1 MRQALCYSFPLAQ
14 YAQGGDLPDS
24 YEYADSI
31 IPGAARLYDESYT
44 DLTAKGFSLGSVTY
58 PDGSSTSDFRR
69 SDQLTIT
76 YNARAAAAAL
86 EQVKELPQ
94 GLTLLLPKGSA
105 LEGFCGW
112 LQKQWL
118 DHLGLVVNL
127 AIVDADTYRSRL
139 AKGILPWPCTAT
151 PPVTSC
157 IRYSVTTARAAV
169 HRSSAPIPT
178 TASCWIWPAPAAM

>member
-24 YEYADSI
+24 YEYAGSI

-58 PDGSSTSDFRR
+58 PGGSSTSDFRR

-94 GLTLLLPKGSA
+94 GLTLRCRRAPPWRASVAGCKSS
-105 LEGFCGW
+105 GW
-112 LQKQWL
+112 
-118 DHLGLVVNL
+118 
-127 AIVDADTYRSRL
+127 
-139 AKGILPWPCTAT
+139 
-151 PPVTSC
+151 TS
-157 IRYSVTTARAAV
+157 
-169 HRSSAPIPT
+169 
-178 TASCWIWPAPAAM
+178 WGWW

>member
-24 YEYADSI
+24 YEYAGSI

-94 GLTLLLPKGSA
+94 GSPCCCQRAPPWRASVAGCKNS
-105 LEGFCGW
+105 GW
-112 LQKQWL
+112 
-118 DHLGLVVNL
+118 
-127 AIVDADTYRSRL
+127 
-139 AKGILPWPCTAT
+139 
-151 PPVTSC
+151 
-157 IRYSVTTARAAV
+157 TT
-169 HRSSAPIPT
+169 
-178 TASCWIWPAPAAM
+178 WDWW